1 MTKLLLTS
9 TKAAYELRKVH
20 DQVVSSKAQIEG
32 FKLLK
37 AAVNKEKAG
46 ILDPLTKRAHSKDVE
61 FIKPIEGIKEA
72 YEVALKKGMVYVKKF
87 TGALQ
92 KNYSFTFKLTK
103 GLTELNKIAVKF
115 KTADQVL
122 SSEEWR
128 MLGSETQGL
137 I

>member
-20 DQVVSSKAQIEG
+20 DQVVSSKAQTEG

-61 FIKPIEGIKEA
+61 FIKPIEVIKEA
-72 YEVALKKGMVYVKKF
+72 YEVASKKGMVYVKKF
-87 TGALQ
+87 TGALYR
-92 KNYSFTFKLTK
+92 KIIAL
-103 GLTELNKIAVKF
+103 LLN
-115 KTADQVL
+115 
-122 SSEEWR
+122 
-128 MLGSETQGL
+128 
-137 I
+137 